1 MWQELTIRLLKHTGG
16 DGLGREGGEGGG
28 EGVNETRLRGRGG
41 VGSSEAALN
50 LILHGC
56 NKKIWGH

>member
-1 MWQELTIRLLKHTGG
+1 MEAGWVEKGGG
-16 DGLGREGGEGGG
+16 DG
-28 EGVNETRLRGRGG
+28 VDETRLRGRGG

>member
-1 MWQELTIRLLKHTGG
+1 METGWV
-16 DGLGREGGEGGG
+16 EKGEKEGG